1 MISAKGLLLIAIFHP
16 FPYLYPMFSAEWLK
30 SFLIPKLRFAASSS
44 AATLADYVLYL
55 LLVTTLSP
63 VISNIISASTGMV
76 INFVLQKKYIF
87 ELKRKLHA
95 AFGISLLTSIVGIAL
110 GTAFIWLLNHNEFL
124 REHQFITKGIVTGF
138 IFFYNFYMKRFAFE
152 RKWFS

>member
-1 MISAKGLLLIAIFHP
+1 
-16 FPYLYPMFSAEWLK
+16 MFSIEWWK
-30 SFLIPKLRFAASSS
+30 SFIIPKLRFAASSS
-44 AATLADYVLYL
+44 VATLADYVLYL

-76 INFVLQKKYIF
+76 INFVLQKRYIF
-87 ELKRKLHA
+87 KLKRKLYA
-95 AFGISLLTSIVGIAL
+95 AFGISLLSSVLGIAL
-110 GTAFIWLLNHNEFL
+110 GTLCIWLLNHYEFF
-124 REHQFITKGIVTGF
+124 REHQYITKAIVTGF